1 MEANVVRANNIL
13 YYELGQVDVLV
24 LVNFFD

>member
-1 MEANVVRANNIL
+1 MEANVMRADNIL
-13 YYELGQVDVLV
+13 DYKLGQVDVLV